1 MCGFFILKNMKK
13 TIIETKGLTSIYPG
27 TNNAYECVVIFC
39 GTEITINIPEAEY
52 KLIIYLQSIQSKL
65 NQKELKKLFDLIES
79 YGEEKY
85 YNGGLDA
92 TYQG

>member
-1 MCGFFILKNMKK
+1 MNK
-13 TIIETKGLTSIYPG
+13 TIIETKGLTDIYPG
-27 TNNAYECVVIFC
+27 TNNAYECVVMFG

-52 KLIIYLQSIQSKL
+52 KLMMYLQSIQSKL
-65 NQKELKKLFDLIES
+65 SQEELKKLYDLIES